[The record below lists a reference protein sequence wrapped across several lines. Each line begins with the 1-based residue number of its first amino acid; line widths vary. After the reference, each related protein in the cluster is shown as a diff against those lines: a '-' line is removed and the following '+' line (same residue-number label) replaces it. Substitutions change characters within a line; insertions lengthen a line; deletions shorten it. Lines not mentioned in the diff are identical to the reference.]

1 MKKFEI
7 KVYEVEEAF
16 INSLMYAQEEE
27 DKHEA
32 VQAFAGMI
40 RQDEIARFDY
50 MVDYLKHHD
59 EFYIPI
65 PDGLREYLDMDAG
78 CYYLEEDYLEEGWT
92 M

>member
-40 RQDEIARFDY
+40 RQD
-50 MVDYLKHHD
+50 
-59 EFYIPI
+59 
-65 PDGLREYLDMDAG
+65 
-78 CYYLEEDYLEEGWT
+78 
-92 M
+92 

>member
-7 KVYEVEEAF
+7 KVYEIEEAF

-27 DKHEA
+27 FKNEA
-32 VQAFAGMI
+32 VQAFAEMI
-40 RQDEIARFDY
+40 HQDETSRLNY
-50 MVDYLKHHD
+50 MFDYLKHHD

-65 PDGLREYLDMDAG
+65 PDGLREYLGLDAG
-78 CYYLEEDYLEEGWT
+78 CYYLEEGWA

>member
-27 DKHEA
+27 DKNEA
-32 VQAFAGMI
+32 VQAFAEMI
-40 RQDEIARFDY
+40 HQEDENERFHY
-50 MVDYLKHHD
+50 MVEYLKHHD
-59 EFYIPI
+59 EFYVPV
-65 PDGLREYLDMDAG
+65 PESLREYLDLDAG
-78 CYYLEEDYLEEGWT
+78 AYYLEEGWA

>member
-16 INSLMYAQEEE
+16 FNYLMYAKEEK
-27 DKHEA
+27 DKNEA
-32 VQAFAGMI
+32 VQAFTEMI
-40 RQDEIARFDY
+40 NQDEIARFDY

-65 PDGLREYLDMDAG
+65 PDGLREYLDLDAG
-78 CYYLEEDYLEEGWT
+78 CYYLEEGWA

>member
-7 KVYEVEEAF
+7 KVYEIEEAF

-27 DKHEA
+27 FKNEA
-32 VQAFAGMI
+32 VQAFAEMI
-40 RQDEIARFDY
+40 HQDETSRLNY
-50 MVDYLKHHD
+50 MFDYLKHHD

-65 PDGLREYLDMDAG
+65 PDGLREYLDLDAG
-78 CYYLEEDYLEEGWT
+78 CYYLEEGWA

>member
-1 MKKFEI
+1 MKYYEI
-7 KVYEVEEAF
+7 KVYTLKEAF
-16 INSLMYAQEEE
+16 INSLMFAQEEE
-27 DKHEA
+27 FKNEA

-40 RQDEIARFDY
+40 HQEEIARFDY

-65 PDGLREYLDMDAG
+65 PDGLREYLNLDAG
-78 CYYLEEDYLEEGWT
+78 CYYLEEGWA

>member
-7 KVYEVEEAF
+7 KVYEIEEAF

-27 DKHEA
+27 FKNEA
-32 VQAFAGMI
+32 VQAFTEMI
-40 RQDEIARFDY
+40 HQDEMDRLDY
-50 MVDYLKHHD
+50 MFDYLKHHD

-65 PDGLREYLDMDAG
+65 SDGLREYLDLDAG
-78 CYYLEEDYLEEGWT
+78 CYYLEEGWA